1 MDSLLYT
8 AAAGAR
14 DIMLTQ
20 AVLTNN
26 LANASTPGFRK
37 DLETTESSYLQGPGL
52 QSRVFAGERQHTFDS
67 SDGRML
73 PTGNSLDIAIN
84 GDGWIAV
91 LGEDGAEAL
100 TRRGDLKINAL
111 GQLINGAGNPILGD
125 GGPIAIPPAREVT
138 VGSDGTVSILPLD
151 SDDQI
156 MSAIDRIKLVNPSDV
171 GLYKGGDGLIRSSG
185 QVEFEA
191 DAEVTLVSGSLEA
204 SNVNPIEMM
213 VSMIEL
219 SRRLESHVKIIET
232 MEQLD
237 QSSAQL
243 MRVN

>member
-1 MDSLLYT
+1 MDNLLYT

-37 DLETTESSYLQGPGL
+37 DLETTESAYLQGAGFS
-52 QSRVFAGERQHTFDS
+52 SRVFAGERQHTFDPS
-67 SDGRML
+67 EGRIL
-73 PTGNSLDIAIN
+73 PTGRSMDIGVN
-84 GDGWIAV
+84 GEGWIV
-91 LGEDGAEAL
+91 VQGEDGSEAL
-100 TRRGDLKINAL
+100 TRRGDLRVNAL
-111 GQLINGAGNPILGD
+111 GQLINGAGNPIMGNA
-125 GGPIAIPPAREVT
+125 GPIAIPPAREVAI
-138 VGSDGTVSILPLD
+138 GSDGTVSVLPLD
-151 SDDQI
+151 SEDQV
-156 MSAIDRIKLVNPSDV
+156 MDVVDRIKLVNPATTS
-171 GLYKGGDGLIRSSG
+171 LYKGTDGLIRSSTQ
-185 QVEFEA
+185 QVFDP
-191 DAEVTLVSGSLEA
+191 DATVNLVSESLEA

-237 QSSAQL
+237 QSSSQL